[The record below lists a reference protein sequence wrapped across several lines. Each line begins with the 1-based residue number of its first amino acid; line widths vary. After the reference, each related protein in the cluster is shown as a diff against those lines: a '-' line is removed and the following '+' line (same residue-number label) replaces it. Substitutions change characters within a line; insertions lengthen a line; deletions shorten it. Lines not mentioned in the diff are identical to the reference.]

1 MSDRNRKNNA
11 RRKAV
16 RNYQREHGVS
26 YKEALRA
33 VGDPETSKMQLWHLV
48 AGYED
53 DGEPVMLSMDGVGGP
68 NVLWISGPTGSVKFL
83 ELFVL
88 AAQYCRMGARVVSC
102 ARRPIEPERNWT
114 FYREE
119 LDRFE
124 YVDPEQLQAVVDE
137 LAASAPAAGADPVP
151 VVLLIDDWAILRWP
165 DEIDFGRLSGLN
177 VVVLVGM
184 SPDSF
189 ALAEEFWKLRAAS
202 RIELD
207 SFPAHLGRIERG
219 DGEYK
224 EYNRLFAP
232 GRAGESAMVLTQL
245 QLAADGV
252 GAVSD
257 EMGVVRA
264 YRNTGL
270 AVPPAEDFAALRDA
284 WPGDVEVGPHGLALG
299 NTAAQKKQ
307 AFQDSTRITFLDTT
321 NWPRVDS
328 IDLPWGKDQKGQ
340 ATD

>member
-88 AAQYCRMGARVVSC
+88 AAQYCRMGARVVAC
-102 ARRPIEPERNWT
+102 AHRPDEPAGYWT
-114 FYREE
+114 FYRDE
-119 LDRFE
+119 LNRFE
-124 YVDPEQLQAVVDE
+124 YITPEQLEAAVDE

-151 VVLLIDDWAILRWP
+151 QVLLVDDFAISGSP
-165 DEIDFGRLSGLN
+165 AEINFERLAGLN
-177 VVVLVGM
+177 VVVLMGM
-184 SPDSF
+184 QPDLF
-189 ALAEEFWKLRAAS
+189 ARAEMLWKVHAAS
-202 RIELD
+202 RIEVDLL
-207 SFPAHLGRIERG
+207 PAQLVRVGEG
-219 DGEYK
+219 DGGHYK
-224 EYNRLFAP
+224 EFRRLFTP
-232 GRAGESAMVLTQL
+232 GRVGESMMVLQHGAE
-245 QLAADGV
+245 AA
-252 GAVSD
+252 
-257 EMGVVRA
+257 EA

-270 AVPPAEDFAALRDA
+270 AVPPAEDFEALRDE

-307 AFQDSTRITFLDTT
+307 AFQDSMRITFLDTT
-321 NWPRVDS
+321 NWPRVDR
-328 IDLPWGKDQKGQ
+328 IDLPWGKDQ

>member
-1 MSDRNRKNNA
+1 MSDRKRKNNA

-88 AAQYCRMGARVVSC
+88 AAQYCRMGARVVAC
-102 ARRPIEPERNWT
+102 AHRPDEPAGYWT
-114 FYREE
+114 FYRDE
-119 LDRFE
+119 LNRFE
-124 YVDPEQLQAVVDE
+124 YITPEQLEAVVDE

-151 VVLLIDDWAILRWP
+151 QVLLVDDFAISGSP
-165 DEIDFGRLSGLN
+165 AEINFERLAGLN
-177 VVVLVGM
+177 VVVLMGM
-184 SPDSF
+184 QPDLF
-189 ALAEEFWKLRAAS
+189 ARAEMLWKVHAAS
-202 RIELD
+202 RIEVDRL
-207 SFPAHLGRIERG
+207 PAQLVRVGEG
-219 DGEYK
+219 DGGHYK
-224 EYNRLFAP
+224 EFRRLFTP
-232 GRAGESAMVLTQL
+232 GRVGESMMVLQHGAE
-245 QLAADGV
+245 AA
-252 GAVSD
+252 
-257 EMGVVRA
+257 EA

-270 AVPPAEDFAALRDA
+270 AVPPAEDFEALRDE

-307 AFQDSTRITFLDTT
+307 AFQDSMRITFLDTT

-328 IDLPWGKDQKGQ
+328 IDLPWGKDQ

>member
-1 MSDRNRKNNA
+1 MSDRKRKNNA

-53 DGEPVMLSMDGVGGP
+53 DGEPVMLSMDGVCGP
-68 NVLWISGPTGSVKFL
+68 DVLWISGPTGSVKFL

-102 ARRPIEPERNWT
+102 ASRPDEPAGYWT
-114 FYREE
+114 FYRDE
-119 LDRFE
+119 LNRFE
-124 YVDPEQLQAVVDE
+124 YITPEQLEAAVDE

-151 VVLLIDDWAILRWP
+151 QVLLVDDFAISGSP
-165 DEIDFGRLSGLN
+165 AEINFERLAGLN
-177 VVVLVGM
+177 VVVLMGM
-184 SPDSF
+184 QPDLF
-189 ALAEEFWKLRAAS
+189 ARAEMLWKVHAAS
-202 RIELD
+202 RIEVDLL
-207 SFPAHLGRIERG
+207 PAQLVRVGEG
-219 DGEYK
+219 DGGHYK
-224 EYNRLFAP
+224 EFRRLFTP
-232 GRAGESAMVLTQL
+232 GRVGESMMVLQHGAE
-245 QLAADGV
+245 AA
-252 GAVSD
+252 
-257 EMGVVRA
+257 EA

-270 AVPPAEDFAALRDA
+270 AVPPAEDFEALRDE

-307 AFQDSTRITFLDTT
+307 AFQDSMRITFLDTT

-328 IDLPWGKDQKGQ
+328 VDLPWESAAAEKKDPVHKEPGE
-340 ATD
+340 